1 MEEKKQGCRGLVA
14 FDLDRTLLDH
24 ESWRITPSA
33 LESIAKLRKNGYL
46 IALATG
52 RDMKNELSRP
62 YLQELDPDALIHMN
76 GTLVELRDQ
85 VLVDR
90 DMDRS
95 LLRRALSFAF
105 LHQFALGAR
114 IDEQDYFTFP
124 EQVQEFDRQFWGFR
138 DRHFQDPMK
147 LLELRVRSLVYYG
160 AREKAEE
167 LQYAFPELNVLMFA
181 ENLGAD
187 VCEAA
192 FSKAEGIKRVCQ
204 HYGIDPSCTY
214 AFGDGMNDLEM
225 LKKAAV
231 GIAMGNA
238 VEPVKAAADYVTDNI
253 EEDGIAHALQ
263 HFGLI

>member
-1 MEEKKQGCRGLVA
+1 MEEKKQDYKGLVA

-24 ESWRITPSA
+24 TDWRITPSA
-33 LESIAKLRKNGYL
+33 LESIAQLRKNGYL
-46 IALATG
+46 VALATG
-52 RDMKNELSRP
+52 RDMKNESSRP
-62 YLQELDPDALIHMN
+62 YLQEIDPDALIHMN

-95 LLRRALSFAF
+95 LLRRALSFSY
-105 LHQFALGAR
+105 LHKFALGAR
-114 IDEQDYFTFP
+114 IEEQDYFTFP
-124 EQVQEFDRQFWGFR
+124 EQVQDFDRRFWGFR

-147 LLELRVRSLVYYG
+147 LLELRVRSLIYYG
-160 AREKAEE
+160 TRDKAEM
-167 LQYAFPELNVLMFA
+167 LQYAFPELKVMMFA

-204 HYGIDPSCTY
+204 HYGIDPACTY
-214 AFGDGMNDLEM
+214 AFGDSMNDLEM

-238 VEPVKAAADYVTDNI
+238 IDPVKEAADYVTDSINQ
-253 EEDGIAHALQ
+253 DGIVHALQ